1 MASGLDSGS
10 MALLSYANTVAALI
24 YSVIGISFNNIVYT
38 SLSEKQ
44 DDDDEVRKL
53 FAKYK
58 SLLLSI
64 LLPCCIVMFV
74 DSKNVCNIIYG
85 RGAMNENNIKI
96 LSLLLIIYIPSN
108 FALCI
113 RDLYNRLLY
122 IHKKTKITSFIN
134 LGGLILNIVLN
145 VILSKLLGVYGLA
158 IATSLTGIL
167 IVTITKLYCKNYI
180 EFHVRE
186 LLTMSIKTIIVG
198 LACVAVK
205 IILLDTSVI
214 WEIVTFLISVGLAL
228 LIFNLGAI
236 KKGIS

>member
-85 RGAMNENNIKI
+85 RGSMN
-96 LSLLLIIYIPSN
+96 
-108 FALCI
+108 
-113 RDLYNRLLY
+113 
-122 IHKKTKITSFIN
+122 
-134 LGGLILNIVLN
+134 
-145 VILSKLLGVYGLA
+145 
-158 IATSLTGIL
+158 
-167 IVTITKLYCKNYI
+167 
-180 EFHVRE
+180 
-186 LLTMSIKTIIVG
+186 
-198 LACVAVK
+198 
-205 IILLDTSVI
+205 
-214 WEIVTFLISVGLAL
+214 
-228 LIFNLGAI
+228 
-236 KKGIS
+236 